1 MSGHSKWSTI
11 KRAKGAADGKRAA
24 LFAKLSKK
32 ISIAAREG
40 GSGDPSHNFKLRV
53 EVDKARAQSMPND
66 NIDRAIK
73 KGVGQGGGPAI
84 EEIIYEGY
92 GPFGVALIIEAASD
106 NRNRTVQSVKHALTK
121 AGGSLGAQ
129 GSTSWMFETVG
140 QIMVENS
147 GKDMGELQLIAIENG
162 AKDIEESEEGLII
175 TTSPES
181 LDEIT
186 DQLRKSGAAI
196 VSSEVI
202 RKCTRPT
209 ELTSEQTEKIEN
221 LIESLEEDEDVVSVF
236 ASIN

>member
-11 KRAKGAADGKRAA
+11 KRAKGAADAKRAA

-40 GSGDPSHNFKLRV
+40 GSGDISHNFKLRV
-53 EVDKARAQSMPND
+53 EVEKARAQSMPND

-73 KGVGQGGGPAI
+73 KGMGQSGGPAI

-106 NRNRTVQSVKHALTK
+106 NRNRTVQSIKHTLTK

-129 GSTSWMFETVG
+129 GSTAWLFETVG

-147 GKDMGELQLIAIENG
+147 GKDMSELQLIAIEGG
-162 AKDIEESEEGLII
+162 AKDIEESKEGLVI
-175 TTSPES
+175 TTTPDG
-181 LDEIT
+181 LDSIT
-186 DQLRKSGAAI
+186 KQLKAVGAAV

-202 RKCTRPT
+202 RKCTQPV

-221 LIESLEEDEDVVSVF
+221 LIEQLEDDEDVVSVF
-236 ASIN
+236 TSIN